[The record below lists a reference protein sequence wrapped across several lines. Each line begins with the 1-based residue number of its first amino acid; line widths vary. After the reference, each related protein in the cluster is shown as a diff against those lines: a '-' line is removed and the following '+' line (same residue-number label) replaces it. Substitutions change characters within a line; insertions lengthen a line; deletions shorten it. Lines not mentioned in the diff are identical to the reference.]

1 MAAGIKSKLV
11 EKLRS
16 LYSTYV
22 LGLVSI
28 GYILGELGHYLIG
41 TQFDSTSIKNRIFN

>member
-16 LYSTYV
+16 LYSVYV

-41 TQFDSTSIKNRIFN
+41 T